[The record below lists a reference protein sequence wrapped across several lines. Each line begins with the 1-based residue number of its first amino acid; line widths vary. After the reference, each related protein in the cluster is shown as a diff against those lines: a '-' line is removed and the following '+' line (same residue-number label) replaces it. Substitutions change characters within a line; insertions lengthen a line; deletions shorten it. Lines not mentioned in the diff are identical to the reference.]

1 MIDSFNTLNILTM
14 ANEEDAMAVRVPESV
29 TITVIRCKNLKG
41 SKGDSLNSL
50 VRLEFGANLLGE
62 SPKVEANTETHS
74 TEYNFS
80 ASFDCTFEDASSLDS
95 ISYKPVTVTVIEVLP
110 KDKKGKEEKI
120 NVLGQSCVDML
131 PLLHGETKFS
141 VVQFVHPVTLP
152 AETATTEHILPEI
165 EVQVSVSQP
174 LLTETQLNNSN
185 LLSVHVDSAFSVPE
199 AWQIQMAQQF
209 NYTASLPIPLSTEKE
224 NTIVLPNGTLRSPG
238 EKEISNQRKWSAAP
252 SASGSCLYIADSVIE
267 EVPFEDEDGDLRDKE
282 DVAFRHEAVT
292 EKNHVTWNAERR
304 CFLSAEAAESL
315 QNKIAQNRYWPV
327 EIMRTPVQQVTK
339 AKGKQGSLEEDIPIS
354 YHGVAYVNMAPLLYP
369 GVKRI
374 RGAYLVK
381 PFIESE
387 VYEKTKRKGTL
398 AEEAARVASGMSR
411 TLASAMAQKVPA
423 PTKQGKADAKT
434 KPSGAVLKPDASN
447 EGETNEA
454 KNLEGQQYL
463 EARTFI
469 TLEFALDKPLI
480 PKRPPSSLARKVAEY
495 IPPRPV
501 FARKTG
507 GSKKAVE
514 DFHTQL
520 TTVANSLL
528 EEFRQMYGD
537 DLMKGNLPQSNDA
550 MDQRR
555 QKFLYELNTSGK
567 YFAFKEQL
575 KNSVIKIVREKY
587 LNTTAFVDKEKLQAF
602 LSELYVFLIDQ
613 MHAALNKFLTAE
625 ETPEEPPPVTDSA
638 TLKHFARE
646 AEVNQNFELAAKYY
660 QERLSRNKNEP
671 DHWFDYGAFCLLIGD
686 YGKAEEC
693 FKETIAIAQK
703 HVPGLLMYG
712 CMALMTERYEEAET
726 FYEAAT
732 CAESKSVIAWTMLGL
747 YYDSIQNDIGAE
759 RAFLEANRLNVVAPS
774 STLLTEPADVS
785 DVDGA
790 ASEPGVEES
799 IGDGPPGTGASEA
812 PRMPQVHVDEASRE
826 ETVPGTGDA
835 LTEPSTAFPPSV
847 VISSATPVGK
857 PVSKPL
863 TQSSTHVPS
872 KQSSR
877 VPSANSSHRQSP
889 TQEPEHA
896 IPPKEKP
903 ADVKPNA
910 SVFLQTASF
919 LLEVNALQLTDA
931 ALAHELVSANGEPGA
946 DYFVLL
952 GRLKIQQKSFIEAEE
967 NLRQAIVLKHE
978 NPDAWGLMGHLY
990 YLTSRTE
997 EARDCYERTLDY
1009 ITEASDM
1016 HAIYLRLASIYL
1028 EKGEFDKAK
1037 TTFLKACVRSPSC
1050 VSWLGAGIACY
1061 RLGDLAEAED
1071 ALSEANILNNK
1082 DAEVWSYLSLVCL
1095 ETGRQLEAEQS
1106 YKYALKLNLQDEKL
1120 LAEIHQTQQ
1129 RVGFGNPMVA

>member
-1 MIDSFNTLNILTM
+1 MKVDAKPDM
-14 ANEEDAMAVRVPESV
+14 ANEEETASIRAPEPV
-29 TITVIRCKNLKG
+29 TITVVRCRNLKG
-41 SKGDSLNSL
+41 SKGDSLNSM

-74 TEYNFS
+74 TEYNFN
-80 ASFDCTFEDASSLDS
+80 ASFDCSFEDASSLDS
-95 ISYKPVTVTVIEVLP
+95 ISYKPVVVTVVEVLP

-120 NVLGQSCVDML
+120 NILGQSCIDLL

-141 VVQFVHPVTLP
+141 VMLSVHPVIVP
-152 AETATTEHILPEI
+152 AETTTTEHILPEI
-165 EVQVSVSQP
+165 EVQVSVAQP

-185 LLSVHVDSAFSVPE
+185 LLSVHVDSAFSVPDS
-199 AWQIQMAQQF
+199 WQIQMAQQF
-209 NYTASLPIPLSTEKE
+209 NYTASLPVPVSSEKE
-224 NTIVLPNGTLRSPG
+224 NTIVLSNGILRAPG
-238 EKEISNQRKWSAAP
+238 EKEITNQRKWSAAP
-252 SASGSCLYIADSVIE
+252 SASGSCLYIADSTIE
-267 EVPFEDEDGDLRDKE
+267 ETPFEDEDGDLRDRE
-282 DVAFRHEAVT
+282 DLAFRLEAVN

-304 CFLSAEAAESL
+304 CFISAEAAESL
-315 QNKIAQNRYWPV
+315 QNKIAQNRFWPV
-327 EIMRTPVQQVTK
+327 EIMRTPVQQATK
-339 AKGKQGSLEEDIPIS
+339 AKGKQASSEEDIPIS
-354 YHGVAYVNMAPLLYP
+354 FHGVAYVNMAPLLYP

-374 RGAYLVK
+374 RGAYLVR
-381 PFIESE
+381 PFIENE
-387 VYEKTKRKGTL
+387 VYEKTKRKGNL

-411 TLASAMAQKVPA
+411 TLASAMAQKA
-423 PTKQGKADAKT
+423 PPPSKQGKTDAKT
-434 KPSGAVLKPDASN
+434 KPSGAVLKPDILS

-463 EARTFI
+463 ESRTFI
-469 TLEFALDKPLI
+469 TLEFVLDKPLV

-501 FARKTG
+501 FARKPG

-537 DLMKGNLPQSNDA
+537 DLMKGDLPQSNDA

-587 LNTTAFVDKEKLQAF
+587 LNTTAFTDKEKLQAF

-613 MHAALNKFLTAE
+613 MHVALNKFLTAE
-625 ETPEEPPPVTDSA
+625 EAPEEPPPVTDSA

-660 QERLSRNKNEP
+660 QERLSRNKNDP

-712 CMALMTERYEEAET
+712 CMALMTERFEEAET
-726 FYEAAT
+726 FFEAAT
-732 CAESKSVIAWTMLGL
+732 CTESKSVVAWTMLGL

-759 RAFLEANRLNVVAPS
+759 RAFLEANRLNVATPS
-774 STLLTEPADVS
+774 SVDLAGQAGIPAE
-785 DVDGA
+785 VDGSV
-790 ASEPGVEES
+790 SETGPEE
-799 IGDGPPGTGASEA
+799 PVSEGA
-812 PRMPQVHVDEASRE
+812 PRIGVSEDQKLAEVHVDNVVRE
-826 ETVPGTGDA
+826 EPVPGAGETSA
-835 LTEPSTAFPPSV
+835 LPTAGPPPSV
-847 VISSATPVGK
+847 VISSATPLGK
-857 PVSKPL
+857 PGPKPV
-863 TQSSTHVPS
+863 TQSSTYVAS

-877 VPSANSSHRQSP
+877 AQSPDSSNRQSP
-889 TQEPEHA
+889 PPQGSEPA
-896 IPPKEKP
+896 VPADEKP
-903 ADVKPNA
+903 AEVKPNA
-910 SVFLQTASF
+910 SIFLQAANF

-931 ALAHELVSANGEPGA
+931 ALAHELVASNGEPCA
-946 DYFVLL
+946 DYYVLL

-967 NLRQAIVLKHE
+967 NLKQAIVLKHQ

-997 EARDCYERTLDY
+997 EARDCYERTLAY
-1009 ITEASDM
+1009 TTEAADM

-1037 TTFLKACVRSPSC
+1037 TTFLKACIRSPSC

-1095 ETGRQLEAEQS
+1095 QTGRQLEAEQS
-1106 YKYALKLNLQDEKL
+1106 YKYALKLNLQDENL

>member
-1 MIDSFNTLNILTM
+1 M
-14 ANEEDAMAVRVPESV
+14 AHEEEVPSIRPPESV
-29 TITVIRCKNLKG
+29 VITVLRCKNLKG

-50 VRLEFGANLLGE
+50 VRVEFGATLLGE
-62 SPKVEANTETHS
+62 SSKVEANIETHT

-80 ASFDCTFEDASSLDS
+80 PSFDCTFEDTSCLDA
-95 ISYKPVTVTVIEVLP
+95 ISYKPVTATVIEVLP
-110 KDKKGKEEKI
+110 KDKKGREEKT
-120 NVLGQSCVDML
+120 NVLGQSCIDL
-131 PLLHGETKFS
+131 IPLLRGETKFS
-141 VVQFVHPVTLP
+141 VVQGVHPLTP
-152 AETATTEHILPEI
+152 PTEATIVEHVLPEI
-165 EVQVSVSQP
+165 EVHVSVSQS
-174 LLTETQLNNSN
+174 LLTETQLNSSN
-185 LLSVHVDSAFSVPE
+185 LLSVHVNSVYSVPE
-199 AWQIQMAQQF
+199 AWQVQMAQQF
-209 NYTASLPIPLSTEKE
+209 NYTVSLPVPLSKEKE
-224 NTIVLPNGTLRSPG
+224 NTIVLPNGTLRAPG
-238 EKEISNQRKWSAAP
+238 EKEASNQRKWSSAP
-252 SASGSCLYIADSVIE
+252 SASGSCLYIPDSTME
-267 EVPFEDEDGDLRDKE
+267 EVSFEDEDGDLRDKE
-282 DVAFRHEAVT
+282 DFAFRQEAME
-292 EKNHVTWNAERR
+292 EKNHVTWNTERR

-327 EIMRTPVQQVTK
+327 EIVRTPIQQATK
-339 AKGKQGSLEEDIPIS
+339 AKGKQAAVEEDVSIS

-369 GVKRI
+369 GVRRI

-381 PFIESE
+381 PFMESE

-398 AEEAARVASGMSR
+398 AEEAVRVVSGMNR
-411 TLASAMAQKVPA
+411 ALASAMAQKA
-423 PTKQGKADAKT
+423 PPPSKQGKADAKT
-434 KPSGAVLKPDASN
+434 KPPGPVLKPSDATAAEGESN
-447 EGETNEA
+447 EV
-454 KNLEGQQYL
+454 KNLEGLQYL
-463 EARTFI
+463 ESRTFI
-469 TLEFALDKPLI
+469 TLEFVLDNPLV

-501 FARKTG
+501 FARKPG

-537 DLMKGNLPQSNDA
+537 DLMKGNLPLSNDA

-613 MHAALNKFLTAE
+613 MHAALNKFLSSE

-660 QERLSRNKNEP
+660 QERLSRSKNDP
-671 DHWFDYGAFCLLIGD
+671 DHWFDYGTFCLLIGD

-693 FKETIAIAQK
+693 FKETLSIAQK

-712 CMALMTERYEEAET
+712 CMALMNERYEEAET
-726 FYEAAT
+726 FFEAAT
-732 CAESKSVIAWTMLGL
+732 CTESKSVIAWTMLGL
-747 YYDSIQNDIGAE
+747 YFDSIQNDIGAE
-759 RAFLEANRLNVVAPS
+759 RAFLEANRFNVATPPSVALEEKAAVATELEGFVPESGAEDPS
-774 STLLTEPADVS
+774 GE
-785 DVDGA
+785 GA
-790 ASEPGVEES
+790 H
-799 IGDGPPGTGASEA
+799 GTGTIEA
-812 PRMPQVHVDEASRE
+812 PRLPEVYADHRRRE
-826 ETVPGTGDA
+826 EAAPIGAT
-835 LTEPSTAFPPSV
+835 LPPSV
-847 VISSATPVGK
+847 VISSETPVGK
-857 PVSKPL
+857 PIIKTVP
-863 TQSSTHVPS
+863 QSSKHG
-872 KQSSR
+872 SR
-877 VPSANSSHRQSP
+877 VPSPGSAQRQSP
-889 TQEPEHA
+889 TQELEQTV
-896 IPPKEKP
+896 PPKEKP
-903 ADVKPNA
+903 ALVKPNA
-910 SVFLQTASF
+910 SIFLQTANF

-931 ALAHELVSANGEPGA
+931 ALAHELVASNGSPGG
-946 DYFVLL
+946 DYYVLL
-952 GRLKIQQKSFIEAEE
+952 GRLKIQQKNFIEAEE
-967 NLRQAIVLKHE
+967 NLKQAIAVKHE
-978 NPDAWGLMGHLY
+978 NPDAWGLMGHLN
-990 YLTSRTE
+990 YLTSKTE
-997 EARDCYERTLDY
+997 EARECYERTLDY
-1009 ITEASDM
+1009 TTEASDM

-1028 EKGEFDKAK
+1028 EQGEFEKAK
-1037 TTFLKACVRSPSC
+1037 ATFLKACIRSPSC
-1050 VSWLGAGIACY
+1050 VSWLGVGIACY

-1082 DAEVWSYLSLVCL
+1082 DA

>member
-1 MIDSFNTLNILTM
+1 M
-14 ANEEDAMAVRVPESV
+14 ANEETTV
-29 TITVIRCKNLKG
+29 TIRSPEPVVITVVRCKNLRG

-62 SPKVEANTETHS
+62 SPKVEANTETHN
-74 TEYNFS
+74 TEYGFS
-80 ASFDCTFEDASSLDS
+80 ASFDCTFDDASSLDS

-110 KDKKGKEEKI
+110 KDKKGKEEKT
-120 NVLGQSCVDML
+120 NVLGQSCIDLL

-141 VVQFVHPVTLP
+141 IIQCVHPVTPP
-152 AETATTEHILPEI
+152 AEVTTEHILPEI

-185 LLSVHVDSAFSVPE
+185 LLSVHADSAYSVPE

-209 NYTASLPIPLSTEKE
+209 NYTASLPIPLSNEKE
-224 NTIVLPNGTLRSPG
+224 NTIVLPNGTLRAPG

-252 SASGSCLYIADSVIE
+252 SASGSCLFIADSNIE

-282 DVAFRHEAVT
+282 DVAFRHEAVN

-315 QNKIAQNRYWPV
+315 QNKIAQNRFWPV

-339 AKGKQGSLEEDIPIS
+339 AKGKQASLEEDIPIS

-374 RGAYLVK
+374 RGAYLVR
-381 PFIESE
+381 PFIENE
-387 VYEKTKRKGTL
+387 VYEKTKRKGAL

-411 TLASAMAQKVPA
+411 TLASAMAQKPTPA
-423 PTKQGKADAKT
+423 LTKQGKADAKT
-434 KPSGAVLKPDASN
+434 KPSGAGLKPADTST

-469 TLEFALDKPLI
+469 TLEFTLDKPLV

-514 DFHTQL
+514 DFQTQL
-520 TTVANSLL
+520 TIVANSLL

-555 QKFLYELNTSGK
+555 QKFLYDLNTSGK

-587 LNTTAFVDKEKLQAF
+587 LNTTAFADKEKLQAF

-613 MHAALNKFLTAE
+613 MHVALNKFLTAE
-625 ETPEEPPPVTDSA
+625 DTPEEPAPVTDSA

-660 QERLSRNKNEP
+660 QERLSRNKNDP

-686 YGKAEEC
+686 FGKAEEC

-703 HVPGLLMYG
+703 HLPGLLMYG
-712 CMALMTERYEEAET
+712 CMALMNERYEEAET
-726 FYEAAT
+726 FFEAAT

-759 RAFLEANRLNVVAPS
+759 RAFLEANRLNVATPS
-774 STLLTEPADVS
+774 SLELAEPVDVVAEVEG
-785 DVDGA
+785 D
-790 ASEPGVEES
+790 ASEPGIEEPV
-799 IGDGPPGTGASEA
+799 GEGPPWTGASDA
-812 PRMPQVHVDEASRE
+812 TRMPEVHVGEPPRQ
-826 ETVPGTGDA
+826 ETAPGTGDA
-835 LTEPSTAFPPSV
+835 STEPFAALPPSV
-847 VISSATPVGK
+847 VISSATPVTK
-857 PVSKPL
+857 PGSKPP
-863 TQSSTHVPS
+863 TQSSTHVAS

-877 VPSANSSHRQSP
+877 LPSANSSHRQSP
-889 TQEPEHA
+889 IQEPQHA
-896 IPPKEKP
+896 VPPKEKP
-903 ADVKPNA
+903 AEVKPYT
-910 SVFLQTASF
+910 SIFLQTANF

-931 ALAHELVSANGEPGA
+931 ALAHELISANGEPGA

-967 NLRQAIVLKHE
+967 NLKQAIVLKHE

-990 YLTSRTE
+990 FLTSRTE
-997 EARDCYERTLDY
+997 EAGDCYQRTLDY
-1009 ITEASDM
+1009 TTEASDM

-1028 EKGEFDKAK
+1028 EKGEFEKAK

-1050 VSWLGAGIACY
+1050 VSWLGVGIACY

>member
-1 MIDSFNTLNILTM
+1 MVNIPEM
-14 ANEEDAMAVRVPESV
+14 ANEEEAASIRAPESV
-29 TITVIRCKNLKG
+29 SITVVRCKNLKG

-50 VRLEFGANLLGE
+50 VRLEFGATLLGE

-80 ASFDCTFEDASSLDS
+80 ASFDCTFDDSSSLDS
-95 ISYKPVTVTVIEVLP
+95 VAYKPVTVTVIEVLP

-120 NVLGQSCVDML
+120 NVLGQSCIDLL

-141 VVQFVHPVTLP
+141 VVQFVHPVTIP
-152 AETATTEHILPEI
+152 AETATTEHVLPEI

-174 LLTETQLNNSN
+174 LLTETQLNSSN

-209 NYTASLPIPLSTEKE
+209 NYTASLPVPLSNEKE
-224 NTIVLPNGTLRSPG
+224 NTVVLSNGTLRGPG
-238 EKEISNQRKWSAAP
+238 EKETTNHRKWTAAP
-252 SASGSCLYIADSVIE
+252 SASGSCLYITDSTIE
-267 EVPFEDEDGDLRDKE
+267 ELPFEDEDGDLRDKE
-282 DVAFRHEAVT
+282 DVAFRQEAVN

-327 EIMRTPVQQVTK
+327 EIMRTPIQQAAK

-381 PFIESE
+381 PYIENE
-387 VYEKTKRKGTL
+387 VYEKTKRKGAL

-411 TLASAMAQKVPA
+411 TLASAMAQKA
-423 PTKQGKADAKT
+423 PPPSKQGKADAKT
-434 KPSGAVLKPDASN
+434 KPSGAVLKPDVSA
-447 EGETNEA
+447 EGEANEA

-469 TLEFALDKPLI
+469 TLEFVLDKPLV

-587 LNTTAFVDKEKLQAF
+587 LHTTAFVDKEKLQAF

-613 MHAALNKFLTAE
+613 MHAALNKFLTEE
-625 ETPEEPPPVTDSA
+625 ETPEQPPPVTDTA

-660 QERLSRNKNEP
+660 QERLSRNKNDP

-703 HVPGLLMYG
+703 HVHGLLMYG

-726 FYEAAT
+726 FFEAAT
-732 CAESKSVIAWTMLGL
+732 CAESKNVIAWTMLGL

-759 RAFLEANRLNVVAPS
+759 RAFLEANRLNVAMPS
-774 STLLTEPADVS
+774 SVVLAETIDVPAE
-785 DVDGA
+785 VDGA
-790 ASEPGVEES
+790 SMEPGAEEAV
-799 IGDGPPGTGASEA
+799 GEEAPGTGASDATRLPE
-812 PRMPQVHVDEASRE
+812 VHVDHAARE
-826 ETVPGTGDA
+826 ETATGTGEA
-835 LTEPSTAFPPSV
+835 SVEPSAALPPSV

-857 PVSKPL
+857 PGSKPP
-863 TQSSTHVPS
+863 TQSSTHVAS
-872 KQSSR
+872 KQGSR
-877 VPSANSSHRQSP
+877 IPSAGSSHRQSP
-889 TQEPEHA
+889 TQEPEHTVL
-896 IPPKEKP
+896 PKDKP
-903 ADVKPNA
+903 AAVKPKANI
-910 SVFLQTASF
+910 FLQTANF

-931 ALAHELVSANGEPGA
+931 ALAHELVAANGEPGA

-952 GRLKIQQKSFIEAEE
+952 GRLKIQQKSFIEADE
-967 NLRQAIVLKHE
+967 NLQQAIVLKHE
-978 NPDAWGLMGHLY
+978 NPEAWGLMGHLH
-990 YLTSRTE
+990 YLTGRTE
-997 EARDCYERTLDY
+997 EAQDCYERTLAY
-1009 ITEASDM
+1009 TTEASDM

-1037 TTFLKACVRSPSC
+1037 TTFLKACIRSPSS
-1050 VSWLGAGIACY
+1050 VSWLGVGITCY

-1082 DAEVWSYLSLVCL
+1082 DAEVWAYLSLVCL
-1095 ETGRQLEAEQS
+1095 ENGRQLEAEQS

-1120 LAEIHQTQQ
+1120 LDEIHQTQQ

>member
-1 MIDSFNTLNILTM
+1 M
-14 ANEEDAMAVRVPESV
+14 ANEEEVANIRPPEAVVV
-29 TITVIRCKNLKG
+29 TVVRCKNLKG

-62 SPKVEANTETHS
+62 SPKVEASIETHT

-80 ASFDCTFEDASSLDS
+80 ASFDCNFEDASSLDA
-95 ISYKPVTVTVIEVLP
+95 ISYKPVTVTVMEVLP
-110 KDKKGKEEKI
+110 KDKKGKEEKT
-120 NVLGQSCVDML
+120 NVLGQSCID
-131 PLLHGETKFS
+131 LLSLLRGEMQFS
-141 VVQFVHPVTLP
+141 VVQVVHPSSPPTDPVITDQV
-152 AETATTEHILPEI
+152 LPEI
-165 EVQVSVSQP
+165 EVHVSVSQS
-174 LLTETQLNNSN
+174 LLTETQLNYSN

-209 NYTASLPIPLSTEKE
+209 NYTVSLPVPLSNEKE
-224 NTIVLPNGTLRSPG
+224 NTIVLSNGILRAPG
-238 EKEISNQRKWSAAP
+238 EKEICNQRKWSCAP
-252 SASGSCLYIADSVIE
+252 SASGSCLYIADSAIE
-267 EVPFEDEDGDLRDKE
+267 EVSFEDEDGDLRDKE
-282 DVAFRHEAVT
+282 DIAFRQEAM
-292 EKNHVTWNAERR
+292 EDKNHVTWNAERR

-327 EIMRTPVQQVTK
+327 EIMRTPVQQATK
-339 AKGKQGSLEEDIPIS
+339 AKGKQGALEEEVAIS

-369 GVKRI
+369 GVRRI
-374 RGAYLVK
+374 RGAYLVR
-381 PFIESE
+381 PYIESD
-387 VYEKTKRKGTL
+387 VFEKTKRKGAS
-398 AEEAARVASGMSR
+398 AEEAARVASGMNR
-411 TLASAMAQKVPA
+411 TLASAMAQKA
-423 PTKQGKADAKT
+423 PPPPGKQGKADAKT
-434 KPSGAVLKPDASN
+434 KPSGAVLKPDTTVAEGESN
-447 EGETNEA
+447 EV

-463 EARTFI
+463 ESRTFI
-469 TLEFALDKPLI
+469 TLEFVLDNPLV

-495 IPPRPV
+495 IPPRPI
-501 FARKTG
+501 FARKPG

-587 LNTTAFVDKEKLQAF
+587 LNTTAFVDKDKLQAF

-613 MHAALNKFLTAE
+613 MHASLNKFLAAE

-660 QERLSRNKNEP
+660 QERLSRSKNDA
-671 DHWFDYGAFCLLIGD
+671 DHWFDYGAFCLLIAD
-686 YGKAEEC
+686 YDKAEEC
-693 FKETIAIAQK
+693 FKETLAIAQK

-712 CMALMTERYEEAET
+712 CMALMNERYEEAET
-726 FYEAAT
+726 FFEAAT
-732 CAESKSVIAWTMLGL
+732 CSESKSVIAWTMLGL

-759 RAFLEANRLNVVAPS
+759 RAFLEANRLNVATPPS
-774 STLLTEPADVS
+774 LELAESADIPAEA
-785 DVDGA
+785 DGA
-790 ASEPGVEES
+790 VTESGAEDPSIEGAPGAGTSESSKSPYLQTE
-799 IGDGPPGTGASEA
+799 DK
-812 PRMPQVHVDEASRE
+812 RRE
-826 ETVPGTGDA
+826 EIAPGDIQ
-835 LTEPSTAFPPSV
+835 PPSV
-847 VISSATPVGK
+847 VISSATPLGK
-857 PVSKPL
+857 PLSKPL
-863 TQSSTHVPS
+863 PQASA
-872 KQSSR
+872 KQGSR
-877 VPSANSSHRQSP
+877 VPSPSTHRQSP
-889 TQEPEHA
+889 IQENEHP
-896 IPPKEKP
+896 IPSKERS
-903 ADVKPNA
+903 AVIQPN
-910 SVFLQTASF
+910 SSIFLQTANF
-919 LLEVNALQLTDA
+919 LLEVNAFQLTDA
-931 ALAHELVSANGEPGA
+931 ALAHELVACNGDPGA
-946 DYFVLL
+946 DYYVLL
-952 GRLKIQQKSFIEAEE
+952 GRLKIQQTSFIEAEQ
-967 NLRQAIVLKHE
+967 NLKQAIVVKHD

-997 EARDCYERTLDY
+997 EARDCYERTLEY
-1009 ITEASDM
+1009 TTEASDM

-1028 EKGEFDKAK
+1028 EQGEFEKAK
-1037 TTFLKACVRSPSC
+1037 ATFLKACIRSPSC
-1050 VSWLGAGIACY
+1050 VSWLGVGISCY

-1120 LAEIHQTQQ
+1120 LTEIHQTQQ
-1129 RVGFGNPMVA
+1129 RVGFGNPMLA

>member
-1 MIDSFNTLNILTM
+1 MESTDDM
-14 ANEEDAMAVRVPESV
+14 ANEEEVANIRAPESV
-29 TITVIRCKNLKG
+29 VITVVRCKNLKG

-80 ASFDCTFEDASSLDS
+80 ASFDCSFEDASSLDS
-95 ISYKPVTVTVIEVLP
+95 ISYKPVTVTVLEVLP
-110 KDKKGKEEKI
+110 KDKKGKEEKT
-120 NVLGQSCVDML
+120 NVLGQSCIDLL
-131 PLLHGETKFS
+131 PLLHGESKFS
-141 VVQFVHPVTLP
+141 VLQCVHPISLP
-152 AETATTEHILPEI
+152 TEAVTTEQVLPEI
-165 EVQVSVSQP
+165 EVHVSVSQP
-174 LLTETQLNNSN
+174 LLTEMQLNYSN

-209 NYTASLPIPLSTEKE
+209 NYTVSLPVPLSSEKE
-224 NTIVLPNGTLRSPG
+224 NTVVLSNGTLRAPG
-238 EKEISNQRKWSAAP
+238 EKEVSNQRKWSAAP
-252 SASGSCLYIADSVIE
+252 SASGSCLYIGDSVIE

-282 DVAFRHEAVT
+282 DVAFRHEAVH

-327 EIMRTPVQQVTK
+327 EIMRTPVQQATK
-339 AKGKQGSLEEDIPIS
+339 AKGKQGSVEEDIPIS

-381 PFIESE
+381 PYIENE
-387 VYEKTKRKGTL
+387 VYERTKRKGAL

-411 TLASAMAQKVPA
+411 TLASAMAQKTPA
-423 PTKQGKADAKT
+423 PSKQGKADAKT
-434 KPSGAVLKPDASN
+434 KPSGAVLKPDVTS

-463 EARTFI
+463 ECRTFI
-469 TLEFALDKPLI
+469 TLEFVLDKPLV

-514 DFHTQL
+514 DFHAQL

-528 EEFRQMYGD
+528 EEFRQMYGE

-587 LNTTAFVDKEKLQAF
+587 LNTTAFVDQEKLQAF

-613 MHAALNKFLTAE
+613 MHAALNKFLSAE

-660 QERLSRNKNEP
+660 QERLSRNKNDP
-671 DHWFDYGAFCLLIGD
+671 DHWFDYGAFCLLID
-686 YGKAEEC
+686 DNGKAEEC

-703 HVPGLLMYG
+703 HVPGLLMHG

-726 FYEAAT
+726 FFEAAT
-732 CAESKSVIAWTMLGL
+732 CIESKSVIAWTMLGL

-759 RAFLEANRLNVVAPS
+759 RAFLEANRLNIATPS
-774 STLLTEPADVS
+774 SAELAEPAGTPAE
-785 DVDGA
+785 VDGA
-790 ASEPGVEES
+790 VSEPGAE
-799 IGDGPPGTGASEA
+799 GPVGASA
-812 PRMPQVHVDEASRE
+812 PGIATTEASRLPEVQVDDIGRE
-826 ETVPGTGDA
+826 ESALPAGDPSAQPSAA
-835 LTEPSTAFPPSV
+835 LPPSV
-847 VISSATPVGK
+847 VISAATPLGK
-857 PVSKPL
+857 PASKPPN
-863 TQSSTHVPS
+863 QSSTQVVS

-877 VPSANSSHRQSP
+877 VPSPSGSHRQSP
-889 TQEPEHA
+889 TQEPENTV
-896 IPPKEKP
+896 PPKEKP
-903 ADVKPNA
+903 AEVKPNA
-910 SVFLQTASF
+910 SIFLQTANF
-919 LLEVNALQLTDA
+919 LLEMNALQLTDA
-931 ALAHELVSANGEPGA
+931 ALAHELVASNGEPGA
-946 DYFVLL
+946 EYFVVL
-952 GRLKIQQKSFIEAEE
+952 GRLRIQQKNFIEAEE
-967 NLRQAIVLKHE
+967 NLKQATVLRHE
-978 NPDAWGLMGHLY
+978 NPDAWGLMGHLF

-997 EARDCYERTLDY
+997 EAQDCYERTLVY
-1009 ITEASDM
+1009 TTEASDM

-1028 EKGEFDKAK
+1028 EKGEFEKAK
-1037 TTFLKACVRSPSC
+1037 TTFLKACIRSPSC
-1050 VSWLGAGIACY
+1050 VSWLGVGISCY

-1082 DAEVWSYLSLVCL
+1082 DAEVWAYLSLVCL

-1106 YKYALKLNLQDEKL
+1106 YKYALKLNLKDETL
-1120 LAEIHQTQQ
+1120 LTEIHQTQE